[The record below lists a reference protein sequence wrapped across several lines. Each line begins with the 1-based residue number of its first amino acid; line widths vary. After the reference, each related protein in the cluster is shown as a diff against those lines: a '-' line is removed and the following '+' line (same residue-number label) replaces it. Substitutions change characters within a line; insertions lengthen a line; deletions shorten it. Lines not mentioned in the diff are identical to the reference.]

1 MIGLILGGALGGFL
15 AAKVGVDGGGAMF
28 VVGVCAFL
36 GYLGWCALF
45 PIKKCWLCKS
55 RPFITDGRGGMRE
68 RPCWR
73 CKRRRL
79 IRRPGAR
86 LIGARGMRARE

>member
-1 MIGLILGGALGGFL
+1 MIGSWIGGLLGLFIAAKLGADGGA
-15 AAKVGVDGGGAMF
+15 VGVF
-28 VVGVCAFL
+28 TVFCAGL
-36 GYLGWCALF
+36 GYLGWCGLF
-45 PIKKCWLCKS
+45 PIKMCWRCKGKAWV
-55 RPFITDGRGGMRE
+55 TDGHGGMRE

-86 LIGARGMRARE
+86 LIGAVGRRT